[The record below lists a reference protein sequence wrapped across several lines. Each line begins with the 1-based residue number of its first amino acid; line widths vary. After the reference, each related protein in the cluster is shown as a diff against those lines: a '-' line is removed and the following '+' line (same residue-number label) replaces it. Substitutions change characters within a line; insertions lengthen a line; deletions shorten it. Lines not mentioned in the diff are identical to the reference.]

1 MLNDNFG
8 AYEVTFTYKEPTNN
22 KHYEMR
28 KYVNSKKIKSLG
40 GMYAIY
46 CEENN
51 SIIFRRSEYLRDRSY
66 SKFVDGKCED
76 AKNYLEEFFVSQE
89 SREKISAYYKYDL
102 KIISQYVNWAK
113 NAYHLPDYIDKSKLT
128 EEEFNE
134 LRRLIKKSLPDG

>member
-1 MLNDNFG
+1 MYKDNFG
-8 AYEVTFTYKEPTNN
+8 AYEVTFDYVEPTNN

-46 CEENN
+46 CEEDN
-51 SIIFRRSEYLRDRSY
+51 SIIFRKSEYLRDRSY

-76 AKNYLEEFFVSQE
+76 ARNADS
-89 SREKISAYYKYDL
+89 SAGAPICNSVDYKYDS

-134 LRRLIKKSLPDG
+134 LRRLIKKSLPKG

>member
-8 AYEVTFTYKEPTNN
+8 AYEVTFNYLEPTNN

-46 CEENN
+46 CEEDN

-66 SKFVDGKCED
+66 SKLVDGTCED
-76 AKNYLEEFFVSQE
+76 ARNADSSIGTLVCKSIPSNYSCTKTVRYVSNDT
-89 SREKISAYYKYDL
+89 SKTY
-102 KIISQYVNWAK
+102 N
-113 NAYHLPDYIDKSKLT
+113 LPSHIDKTKLT

-134 LRRLIKKSLPDG
+134 LRRLIKKSLPND